1 LALSFLSKAALGNE
15 FTRAAVRKPGPPLSV
30 ILIGCVILTAAK
42 ASGVPIH
49 LERVTQAMGTTFTIE
64 MYGADRTAMDSA
76 TNDAFVEVHR
86 LDHLLS
92 NYIPDSELSLLNQRA
107 AEVPVKVSGELFD
120 LLKVCMEDSRQ
131 SQGTFDITVGPLMKV
146 WGFYKDS
153 GHLASPDKVRTAM
166 QAVGWRNI
174 TLDPATSSVSFKKR
188 GVNLDLGGV
197 GKGYAVDRMV
207 QILKR
212 DGTTSALV
220 SAGGSSIYGIGAPP
234 DGPRGWSIH
243 IRDPKNEEDTAAQ
256 VTLKNASL
264 STSGGYEKFF
274 WADGK
279 LYSHIMDPRTGF
291 PARGML
297 SVSIVAPKTLD
308 SEIWAKPY
316 YILGRAWTQQHKGKE
331 FQVFLCENKAGANC
345 SWLP

>member
-1 LALSFLSKAALGNE
+1 MRNE
-15 FTRAAVRKPGPPLSV
+15 PIRAAVRKRCPLV
-30 ILIGCVILTAAK
+30 VVVLIGCATVVAAK
-42 ASGVPIH
+42 TSRDPIH
-49 LERVTQAMGTTFTIE
+49 LERVTEAMGTTFTIE
-64 MYGADRTAMDSA
+64 MYGTNRTTMDSA
-76 TNDAFVEVHR
+76 AKNAFAEVHR
-86 LDHLLS
+86 LDNLLS
-92 NYIPDSELSLLNQRA
+92 NYIPSSKLSILNQRA
-107 AEVPVKVSGELFD
+107 AEAPVRVSSELFD
-120 LLKVCMEDSRQ
+120 LLKICMEDGRQ
-131 SQGTFDITVGPLMKV
+131 SEGTFDITVGPLMKV

-153 GHLASPDKVRTAM
+153 GHLASPEKVRRAM

-174 TLDPATSSVSFKKR
+174 ALDPTTLSVRFKRR

-207 QILKR
+207 QTLKR
-212 DGTTSALV
+212 DGMKSALV

-234 DGPRGWSIH
+234 DDPRGWSIR
-243 IRDPKNEEDTAAQ
+243 IRDPKNGENTAGQ
-256 VTLKNASL
+256 VKLKDASI

-291 PARGML
+291 PAEGVL

-316 YILGRAWTQQHKGKE
+316 YILGRAWTQQHKPKQ
-331 FQVFLCENKAGANC
+331 FRVFLCENKASANC